1 MKNAKTQKKKY
12 NDIKKLFGKE
22 YFKSYFIKPK
32 VHLSLSPSSERF
44 SSDNKKN
51 EIISTINSSKNLT
64 IKNNRNSQII
74 KIPNYKSNKNYFKLT
89 KENNQNFKKIKILIK
104 SLINKSTINLNKNN
118 DMSAYNNYIS
128 ASQRSQNPEKKK
140 NNENIIYLSNSNNN
154 ENIYNKNIKNIK
166 QKQKQTD
173 KNIKN
178 NNIKSSNNKIYKNNN
193 KLFLCDSLF
202 RIDRDNKIKQKNFKN
217 KNKTFLKNQKSK
229 KLLEFKLKKNS
240 NENKKNI
247 LIKKIKVNNIVNNQ
261 NINKNKS
268 YQYLVKNKSQI
279 TKFKKN
285 NNNLGGKNNY
295 LFSKKTNNSQSLY
308 SQILQ
313 KRKES
318 EFPCFT
324 EHNIKLNNKKNKN
337 NNINNYC
344 FKNKSIDINSNRSFK
359 KRFFNILNEQRKKLR
374 EEEIKKNM
382 EQIKFNS
389 NLRKQKYIKLFN
401 IINNSFSEIKKL
413 IEQIEKEDLLKD
425 ITAKINDDKSYDS
438 ILNNENSISIEHTL
452 KSILTNGLY
461 FGKSNNSNENSIIIN
476 NDFSFEENKKD
487 ILLKSI
493 NIKNNSIFENHNSN
507 LNSNF
512 EDNKNKENC
521 FIF

>member
-1 MKNAKTQKKKY
+1 MKNAKIQKKKY

-44 SSDNKKN
+44 SAGNKKN
-51 EIISTINSSKNLT
+51 EIISNINSSKDLT

-74 KIPNYKSNKNYFKLT
+74 KIPNYKSNNNYFKLT
-89 KENNQNFKKIKILIK
+89 KETNQNFKKIKILIK
-104 SLINKSTINLNKNN
+104 SLINKSTINLRTNN

-128 ASQRSQNPEKKK
+128 ASQRSQNLENKK
-140 NNENIIYLSNSNNN
+140 NNENIIYLSNNSNN
-154 ENIYNKNIKNIK
+154 EYIYHKNINNFK
-166 QKQKQTD
+166 QKQIDMK
-173 KNIKN
+173 IKSS
-178 NNIKSSNNKIYKNNN
+178 NIKSSNNKIYKNNN

-202 RIDRDNKIKQKNFKN
+202 RIDRSNKIIQKNFKN
-217 KNKTFLKNQKSK
+217 KNKTFIKNQKSK
-229 KLLEFKLKKNS
+229 KLLEFKLKKNN
-240 NENKKNI
+240 NENKKNN
-247 LIKKIKVNNIVNNQ
+247 LIKKIKLNNIVNNQ

-268 YQYLVKNKSQI
+268 YQYLIKNKPLI
-279 TKFKKN
+279 TKFENN

-295 LFSKKTNNSQSLY
+295 LLPKKINNSQSLY
-308 SQILQ
+308 SQIFQ

-324 EHNIKLNNKKNKN
+324 EHNIKINNKENKKS
-337 NNINNYC
+337 NINNYC

-359 KRFFNILNEQRKKLR
+359 KRFFNILKEQRKKLR

-382 EQIKFNS
+382 EEIKFNS

-438 ILNNENSISIEHTL
+438 ILNNENSITIEHTL
-452 KSILTNGLY
+452 QSILTNGLY
-461 FGKSNNSNENSIIIN
+461 FGKNNNSNENSIIIN

-512 EDNKNKENC
+512 EENKNKENC